1 MKAHTETVTIYADQK
16 KVFEFLVNPANLP
29 KWAVV
34 FCRALR
40 SEGSE
45 WIVTTT
51 DGEMKI
57 RYDADAERGV
67 IDMYVSPEPDVE
79 SPAFTRVVP
88 NGQGTEYVFTLFQPP
103 GMPDEVFA
111 GQIKGLKKEFGVL
124 KDLMEK

>member
-1 MKAHTETVTIYADQK
+1 MNAHTETITIQTDCK
-16 KVFEFLVNPANLP
+16 KVYDFLKNPANLP

-45 WIVTTT
+45 WIVTTS

-57 RYDADAERGV
+57 RYDTDAKRGV
-67 IDMYVSPEPDVE
+67 IDMYVSPEPGVE

-88 NGQGTEYVFTLFQPP
+88 NGQGTEYIFTLFQPP
-103 GMPDEVFA
+103 GMPEEVFA
-111 GQIKGLKKEFGVL
+111 GQIKGLKQEFGVL
-124 KDLMEK
+124 KELMEK

>member
-1 MKAHTETVTIYADQK
+1 MKAHTETITIQTEWK
-16 KVFEFLVNPANLP
+16 KVFDFMANPANLP

-34 FCRALR
+34 FCRGLR

-45 WIVTTT
+45 WIVTTP

-57 RYDADAERGV
+57 RYNADAKRGI
-67 IDMYVSPEPDVE
+67 IDMYVSSEPGVE

-88 NGQGTEYVFTLFQPP
+88 NGQGSEYIFTLFQPP
-103 GMPDEVFA
+103 GIPDEAFA
-111 GQIKGLKKEFGVL
+111 GQIKGLKQEFGVL